1 MPMPGAGDSYFYE
14 WYVGLENV
22 IKMLNPDSGIRC
34 VVFQHDEY
42 DTIDD
47 VVVEKNNSDTQICYQ
62 VKHNVKIAETK
73 SLTFGSMIEVQKN
86 KKCLFEAMF
95 DGWKQACSTS
105 GVSIKP
111 ILFTNRKIHNRRAGR
126 QFNGQPYSAYSI
138 DQFVSKMQNLIEATE
153 NGMSLVFADNALEYQ
168 WKELCNVLSSVDPD
182 DLISFLKVLQIEGN
196 ERSLDEM
203 KHSLITA
210 LCEAFSCEESIALEL
225 FGRLLVGLSEWTT
238 TGRKSREVTI
248 EDAYAVLG
256 IGEDVDESQHRLA
269 YPYPFFESRCSF
281 CEALVKQI
289 KETEHKVVFLSGDPG
304 SGKTSTISYLQSEYN
319 LFSLRYHTFRPI
331 SPEQHFYNSDPGAC
345 TADNLWSTLLIQ
357 IRKRLKGH
365 LAEYNV
371 PVSNKLLSVEE
382 MRSHV
387 MRLLGILG
395 QTAMVTGK
403 KEYVCIDGIDHA
415 ARANISVTFLTSL
428 PLPTEIPDGVC
439 FILSGQP
446 VAMYQD
452 QYPHWLLNG
461 TEIESIDMPKLVV
474 SDIKQLVLA
483 RTDNFTDAADELA
496 NLIFQKTEGN
506 NLSTVFAVEE
516 IKSLCTLESVVTKL
530 QQSCISGDIQQ
541 YYNHI
546 WAHMKSELSRILGST
561 MFPESIVACPILL
574 MNGRV
579 NTRILGAALNY
590 GMSQAEWDML
600 LDRLF
605 PLIIR
610 INDNGEYA
618 LFHND
623 FRVFLMGVIHSYQA
637 RYEEIALSLAE
648 YLLQNNE
655 GVLSYVMGI
664 PLLKCAKKEEL
675 IPQYFTAEFVINS
688 LAEGISR
695 ERLDEFAHL
704 SYESAC
710 KSRNYIGYRN
720 TYLAIKTLYQHKRYY
735 EYFAK
740 NYNCKDYPEISSIDI
755 SEIRALPI
763 RNENLDE
770 FSKVLELCYKLYS
783 SEREEHKERA
793 LRLYDK
799 WLCEYSPVSFVTLC
813 SDTVSE
819 ENAWEL
825 RSTETGFFL
834 QHWGTVAA
842 KLNISVPTVKMDLSN
857 REIYAVLTYGEQ
869 YFAQCIEHQKY
880 DLAIGAMKAGYVN
893 QKMFSEKLED
903 IYYANASCKFSS
915 VLALIEQNDENP
927 SWNLLALSMK
937 ATCNQE
943 FRPDYSVLEASPVV
957 KHIYDQSSF
966 ALVLKA
972 FLLGCIEKDTDDK
985 ILVSHSNEY
994 CTEIEAQKAEK
1005 SQMIFLARVAAM
1017 LGKYY
1022 WNSSPQSTMFEGCM
1036 EWLLSASLQRSMDYI
1051 KARKFLLYTLL
1062 HSKVVERLNQ
1072 SESFIKAL
1080 RTNLFEIDLLG
1091 MFYKS
1096 YILDFLVAHNHHEI
1110 VKEYINALYGENCSR
1125 ISVVEE
1131 KAMMHENFRLYGELV
1146 EPQMMQKFTSQLKWD
1161 VVGYIGYKEYAMYAP
1176 LDCFEIII
1184 NKNPS
1189 RWKDLGSKL
1198 YVQSEIADL
1207 SSNHAA
1213 YEIKLCI
1220 AKAATMC
1227 GINDYWELRNWN
1239 DEYRLCPDQIYHSL
1253 FEFIKIA
1260 SKLEELQVI
1269 WILNCG
1275 IHSWY
1280 TQSERLGTKCIYN
1293 ACANKAHELDVDF
1306 ASFVSRVTP
1315 QWETIILNYVDES
1328 SDASNNDI
1336 YRDKTSEELSE
1347 IKTQYNGLT
1356 VDESLDY
1363 LATVERTR
1371 RSTEHYAVVLEKILD
1386 CNENVQE
1393 RLVRLLHSFCAY
1405 LKGKEWTYE
1414 KFDQIIVPLLSKL
1427 GQDGFWALAE
1437 SISTQLSDYDYQTS
1451 TRNMQ
1456 LLFKLQCKEN
1466 LAEMESLFAEELRTQ
1481 QIWNTG
1487 NGHFDINYEHEK
1499 TATQFSDNPKS
1510 LLDMALYILLEQAG
1524 TQNARKLEIAIYAI
1538 YLLGQQFPTIMSVI
1552 IEKWSCFS
1560 QTQEECLLTIIAK
1573 WSVEGICSNE
1583 LHSFLLDMYN
1593 ACSELSKKYYLHSIL
1608 LKLHEPSIKANEIFY
1623 TAPASD
1629 FILSQEGIADYESCY
1644 ENFLSLIER
1653 YKGITDAD
1661 AIRKYIFE
1669 ISPLEYY
1676 KEDHFGE
1683 DGDSKIPVINTLP
1696 GTIFYAKEKSGKWAS
1711 IPLAEKKAR
1720 LLPPEDPFILTQ
1732 MPQMVFDSKWF
1743 PEIISTHNETKSQR
1757 LTESNL
1763 HDIVHSHVEE
1773 GELVVA
1779 ANLWYPWGYREGTIY
1794 TESAKIDIPI
1804 KMQRN
1809 VQFDVCL
1816 GNFGLLANEEA
1827 IDESYYSTIG
1837 SGGLSLFNRVCG
1849 SFKLFYGNCQLAP
1862 SSVWKE
1868 CFECKPKDNDPYIWI
1883 DKKGQEVLRFER
1895 IASPVREVMR
1905 EPYIRQPLLFRWICK
1920 DTWLNSILQNKNL
1933 CLYSFCTQERYPCL
1947 IE

>member
-14 WYVGLENV
+14 WFVGLENV

-62 VKHNVKIAETK
+62 VKHNVEIAETK

-105 GVSIKP
+105 GSTIKP
-111 ILFTNRKIHNRRAGR
+111 VLFTNRKIYNRRAGR

-138 DQFVSKMQNLIEATE
+138 DQFVSKMQNVIEATE
-153 NGMSLVFADNALEYQ
+153 NGTSLVFADNALEYQ

-256 IGEDVDESQHRLA
+256 IGEDVDESQHRLT
-269 YPYPFFESRCSF
+269 YPYPFFESRRSF
-281 CEALVKQI
+281 CDTLVEQI
-289 KETEHKVVFLSGDPG
+289 KETAHKVVFLSGDPG

-331 SPEQHFYNSDPGAC
+331 SPEQRFYNSDPGAC

-357 IRKRLKGH
+357 LRKRLKGH

-387 MRLLGILG
+387 MRLLSILG

-415 ARANISVTFLTSL
+415 ARASISVTFLTSL

-461 TEIESIDMPKLVV
+461 TEIESIDMPKLGV

-483 RTDNFTDAADELA
+483 RTDNFTDATDELA

-546 WAHMKSELSRILGST
+546 WAHMKSELSRILGT

-579 NTRILGAALNY
+579 NTRILGTALNY

-655 GVLSYVMGI
+655 GILSYVMGI

-710 KSRNYIGYRN
+710 KSHNYIGYRN

-740 NYNCKDYPEISSIDI
+740 KYNCKDYPEISSIDI
-755 SEIRALPI
+755 SEIRSLPI

-770 FSKVLELCYKLYS
+770 FSKMLELCCKLYS

-825 RSTETGFFL
+825 RSTETGLFL

-842 KLNISVPTVKMDLSN
+842 KLNIPVPAVKEDLSN
-857 REIYAVLTYGEQ
+857 REIYAVFTYGEQ

-893 QKMFSEKLED
+893 HKMFSEKLED
-903 IYYANASCKFSS
+903 IYYANASCKFSGA
-915 VLALIEQNDENP
+915 LTLIEQNDENP

-937 ATCNQE
+937 ATCDQA

-957 KHIYDQSSF
+957 KRIYDQSSF
-966 ALVLKA
+966 TLVLKA
-972 FLLGCIEKDTDDK
+972 FLLGCIEKDTDDE
-985 ILVSHSNEY
+985 ILVSHSDEY

-1005 SQMIFLARVAAM
+1005 SQMVFLARVAAM

-1022 WNSSPQSTMFEGCM
+1022 WNGAPQSTMFEGCM
-1036 EWLLSASLQRSMDYI
+1036 EWLLSASLQRSIDYI
-1051 KARKFLLYTLL
+1051 KCHKFFLYTVL
-1062 HSKVVERLNQ
+1062 HTKAVESFNQ
-1072 SESFIKAL
+1072 SDSFIKAL

-1110 VKEYINALYGENCSR
+1110 VKEYINALYGENCSK

-1131 KAMMHENFRLYGELV
+1131 KAEMHEYFRLYGELV

-1161 VVGYIGYKEYAMYAP
+1161 VVGYMGYKEYAMHAP

-1189 RWKDLGSKL
+1189 RWKDLGAKL

-1220 AKAATMC
+1220 AKAATIC
-1227 GINDYWELRNWN
+1227 GITDYWELRNWN
-1239 DEYRLCPDQIYHSL
+1239 DEYRLCPNQIYHSL
-1253 FEFIKIA
+1253 FEFIKTA
-1260 SKLEELQVI
+1260 NKLEELQVI

-1280 TQSERLGTKCIYN
+1280 TQSERLGAKCIYN
-1293 ACANKAHELDVDF
+1293 ACISRAQELDVDF
-1306 ASFVSRVTP
+1306 ASFVSQVTP
-1315 QWETIILNYVDES
+1315 QWEAIVLNCTNES
-1328 SDASNNDI
+1328 SNPGENDV
-1336 YRDKTSEELSE
+1336 YRAKRLAVLSE
-1347 IKTQYNGLT
+1347 INTQYNGLSA
-1356 VDESLDY
+1356 DESLDY

-1371 RSTEHYAVVLEKILD
+1371 RSTDHYAVVLEKILA

-1481 QIWNTG
+1481 QIWITG

-1510 LLDMALYILLEQAG
+1510 LLDMALYILLEQAD

-1538 YLLGQQFPTIMSVI
+1538 YLLGQQFPTIMNVI

-1593 ACSELSKKYYLHSIL
+1593 ACSELSMKYYLHSIL
-1608 LKLHEPSIKANEIFY
+1608 LKLHEPSIKANEISY

-1629 FILSQEGIADYESCY
+1629 YILSQEGIAGYESCY

-1653 YKGITDAD
+1653 YKGITDTD

-1696 GTIFYAKEKSGKWAS
+1696 GTIFYAKEKSGEWAS

-1732 MPQMVFDSKWF
+1732 MPQMVYDSKWF
-1743 PEIISTHNETKSQR
+1743 PEIISTHNDTKSQR

-1773 GELVVA
+1773 GELVLA
-1779 ANLWYPWGYREGTIY
+1779 ANLWYPWGYRDGTIY

-1804 KMQRN
+1804 KMQRD

-1827 IDESYYSTIG
+1827 IDESCYSTIG

-1862 SSVWKE
+1862 SFVWKE
-1868 CFECKPKDNDPYIWI
+1868 WFECKPKVNDPYIWI
-1883 DKKGQEVLRFER
+1883 DNKGQEVLRFER

-1920 DTWLNSILQNKNL
+1920 ETWLNNILQNKHL
-1933 CLYSFCTQERYPCL
+1933 CLYPFCTQDRYPCF